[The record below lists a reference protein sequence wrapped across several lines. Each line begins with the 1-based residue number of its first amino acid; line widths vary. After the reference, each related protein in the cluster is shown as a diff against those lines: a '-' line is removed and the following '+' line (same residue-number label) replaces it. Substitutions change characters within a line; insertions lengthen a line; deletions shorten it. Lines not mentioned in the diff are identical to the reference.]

1 MKIGLTQRVLFHK
14 KRAYDSIEHGWYSYL
29 KDHTLFPIANRIDQ
43 NFNQLAESIDCLIIT
58 GGDDSTIRRI
68 CEIKLAT
75 AMMLLGKP
83 ILGICHGCFLL
94 TDLLGGVVDD
104 YVADH
109 VDVDHEIEYLS
120 KKYIVNSYH
129 TLYIKAPHS
138 SATVLATD
146 LENNCEAWID
156 STCNIAGVV
165 WHPERMSKPW
175 LPEEIINMLQL

>member
-1 MKIGLTQRVLFHK
+1 MKVGLTQRVLFHK
-14 KRAYDSIEHGWYSYL
+14 ERAYDSIEHGWYSYL

-94 TDLLGGVVDD
+94 TDLLGGIVDPID
-104 YVADH
+104 NHMDTHHNVTYRNS
-109 VDVDHEIEYLS
+109 LRS
-120 KKYIVNSYH
+120 VNSFH
-129 TLYIKAPHS
+129 TQYIKTIHS
-138 SATVLATD
+138 SATILATD
-146 LENNCEAWID
+146 DDNCEAWID
-156 STCNIAGVV
+156 STCNIAGAV
-165 WHPERMSKPW
+165 WHPERMKKPW